1 MRAAPTI
8 APEVVQAGPSF
19 DFSQPLNVNFFDD
32 YAQQQKTNQLQP
44 GTAKIASGGYLDD
57 LLNAIR

>member
-1 MRAAPTI
+1 MQAAPTI
-8 APEVVQAGPSF
+8 APEVVQASPGF
-19 DFSQPLNVNFFDD
+19 DFSQPLNTGFFSG